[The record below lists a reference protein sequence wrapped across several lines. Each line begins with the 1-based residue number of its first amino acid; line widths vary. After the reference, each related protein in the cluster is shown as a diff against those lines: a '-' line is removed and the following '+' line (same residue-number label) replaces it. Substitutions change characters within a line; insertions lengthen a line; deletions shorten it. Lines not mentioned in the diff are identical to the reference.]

1 MLDALRTQRVTDSTS
16 GAHAFGDVRLDD
28 ADVEEAVEV
37 HAERAPDHAGS
48 FGDLTAER
56 RPVFRQEA
64 DDLMPRPA
72 PGELH
77 GGFHVVIP
85 VRITGLIEARHST
98 ILVRDDDL
106 PPIK

>member
-1 MLDALRTQRVTDSTS
+1 MLDALWTQRIADSAS
-16 GAHAFGDVRLDD
+16 GAHALGDVCLNDT
-28 ADVEEAVEV
+28 DVEETVEV

-48 FGDLTAER
+48 FGDLAAER
-56 RPVFRQEA
+56 RPVFRQEP
-64 DDLMPRPA
+64 DNLVPRPA

-98 ILVRDDDL
+98 ILARDDDL